1 MNPNEKAAQIAVQLG
16 SQGEAERKPKLE
28 SNPLL
33 AAVCNAG
40 TTHIYADS
48 ADADEIGELVNKG
61 SDSIWSE
68 VDGSTANQPLVRKV
82 VERYIAAGDLAGWA
96 QQLRAA
102 DASLSDDDLVVL
114 IYAIICARTATDVVR
129 RFAVG
134 RAWGASLQLHM
145 SLGADAESAKRVG
158 RLLRGM
164 VPSGVVKVPF
174 TPQQPHCFL
183 VARDLER
190 EGIPVNFTSTF
201 SARQAL
207 AAAMLSD
214 VTLTN
219 IFMGR
224 INQGLE
230 AKLLGEHVDLAA
242 QRALLAARRESG
254 AKTLLIVASVRE
266 WQTFVHVAGCDVF
279 TSPCKAIADLMSQ
292 TEYAPGD
299 IRSQLKTSYEDRLGI
314 SPAMLAKAGEKTI
327 ARLYDVEPDLV
338 RFLTEL
344 RNSAEYRALRD
355 GDHLAKMFDRAGFG
369 DLFYAPTASE
379 WQTMRKNKL
388 PDFGG
393 ELAKRLP
400 LDTLY
405 TLLADADF
413 EKYQEE
419 MDEMIRAAMGK

>member
-1 MNPNEKAAQIAVQLG
+1 MNPNDKAAQIAVRLG
-16 SQGEAERKPKLE
+16 GQGEAERKPRLE

-33 AAVCNAG
+33 AAVGRAG

-61 SDSIWSE
+61 SDAIWSE

-82 VERYIAAGDLAGWA
+82 IERYLAAGDAAAWA
-96 QQLRAA
+96 RELRGA
-102 DASLSDDDLVVL
+102 DASLSEDDLIVL
-114 IYAIICARTATDVVR
+114 LYAILCARTATDVVR

-145 SLGADAESAKRVG
+145 RLGADAEGAKRVG
-158 RLLRGM
+158 RLLRRM
-164 VPSGVVKVPF
+164 VPTGVVKVPF
-174 TPQQPHCFL
+174 TPHAPQCFL

-207 AAAMLSD
+207 AAALLSD
-214 VTLTN
+214 VALTN

-224 INQGLE
+224 INQGFE
-230 AKLLGEHVDLAA
+230 ARLLGEHVDLAA

-254 AKTLLIVASVRE
+254 AKTLLIVASVRD

-279 TSPCKAIADLMSQ
+279 TSPCKAIADLMAQ
-292 TEYAPGD
+292 KEYAPAD
-299 IRSQLKTSYEDRLGI
+299 IRSQLETSYEDRLGI
-314 SPAMLAKAGEKTI
+314 APAVLAKAGQKAI
-327 ARLYDVEPDLV
+327 ARLYDIEPDLV

-344 RNSAEYRALRD
+344 RNSKEYQALGD
-355 GDHLAKMFDRAGFG
+355 GDRLAKMFDQAGFG
-369 DLFYAPTASE
+369 DLLYAPTAAE
-379 WQTMRKNKL
+379 WQVMRKNKL
-388 PDFGG
+388 PDLDG

-400 LDTLY
+400 LDTLF

-419 MDEMIRAAMGK
+419 MDAMISPALTQ